1 MQRQLSVFLLR
12 WLLNSSGL
20 WIAVTLFGTGKGTEN
35 PEGVAVFLLA
45 GLIFS
50 IVNAL
55 LKPIIVIISLPAL
68 LVTLGLFMVII
79 NGFMVYVSLALA
91 PGVSMAFWQAVLTG
105 ILLSVLNYIV
115 SNLIDIQYV
124 RRREEKQ
131 S

>member
-1 MQRQLSVFLLR
+1 MQRQFSVFLLR

-20 WIAVTLFGTGKGTEN
+20 WIAVTLFGTGKDTET
-35 PEGVAVFLLA
+35 PEGAAVFLFA

-68 LVTLGLFMVII
+68 VVTLGLFMVII
-79 NGFMVYVSLALA
+79 NGFMVFVSLSLA
-91 PGVSMAFWQAVLTG
+91 PGISMVFWHAVLTG

-115 SNLIDIQYV
+115 SNLIDMQYV
-124 RRREEKQ
+124 RKRGEKR